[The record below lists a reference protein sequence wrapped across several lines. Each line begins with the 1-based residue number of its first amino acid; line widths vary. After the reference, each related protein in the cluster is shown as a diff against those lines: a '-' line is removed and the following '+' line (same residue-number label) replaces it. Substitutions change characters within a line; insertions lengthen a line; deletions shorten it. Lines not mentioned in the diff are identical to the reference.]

1 MSNPELLIEPVS
13 GPGILAAKLL
23 LPFGSADDPAG
34 TRGAHDLLASLLSR
48 GCGRHNHV
56 ELADLVEGC
65 GAGLRCDAQE
75 DALVLSLRCTVEDV
89 EKLLPLLAQMVRAP
103 LLEPDQVALER
114 SLTVQALQRQRE
126 DPFHCATTA
135 WRQLTYGLSLIHI

>member
-13 GPGILAAKLL
+13 SPGILAAKLL
-23 LPFGSADDPAG
+23 LPFGSADDPAE

-56 ELADLVEGC
+56 DLADLVEGC

-75 DALVLSLRCTVEDV
+75 DALVLSLRCTVEDAQQ
-89 EKLLPLLAQMVRAP
+89 LLPLLPRWFVP
-103 LLEPDQVALER
+103 P
-114 SLTVQALQRQRE
+114 
-126 DPFHCATTA
+126 
-135 WRQLTYGLSLIHI
+135 GLSLARWPLNVRSRFRPCNGSGRTPSIAPRPDGGS

>member
-13 GPGILAAKLL
+13 SPGILAAKLL

-48 GCGRHNHV
+48 GCGQHNHV
-56 ELADLVEGC
+56 DLADLVEGC

-75 DALVLSLRCTVEDV
+75 DALVLSLRCTVEDA
-89 EKLLPLLAQMVRAP
+89 EQLLPLLAQIC
-103 LLEPDQVALER
+103 LLYTSPSPRD
-114 SLTVQALQRQRE
+114 
-126 DPFHCATTA
+126 
-135 WRQLTYGLSLIHI
+135 

>member
-13 GPGILAAKLL
+13 SPGILAAKLL
-23 LPFGSADDPAG
+23 LPFGSADDPAE

-56 ELADLVEGC
+56 DLADLVEGC

-75 DALVLSLRCTVEDV
+75 
-89 EKLLPLLAQMVRAP
+89 
-103 LLEPDQVALER
+103 
-114 SLTVQALQRQRE
+114 
-126 DPFHCATTA
+126 
-135 WRQLTYGLSLIHI
+135 LSLIHI